1 MDRRN
6 WGYGGGGG
14 GGGGGGNY
22 RADYGNNYRNDY
34 NDYGGNFAGNH
45 GGYNSYNNSYG
56 NSYNSYNNADHFTPP
71 SNRGYGGRDSYGGY
85 APNGR
90 FFPPAGP
97 PGRMG
102 GPAPPPQRQA
112 ARGRVDWKKR
122 RRDNNASRETKSA
135 AFLERKKR
143 TLFLR
148 NCPEKPEETLKEE
161 LKTLFAEC
169 GKVEQVTINKQ
180 ELSFLPGTEKKVSIE
195 VRIVMGTEEEAKK
208 GLEKHGT
215 VIEDR
220 HLVVSRQE
228 SDFESWK
235 TTVVCCLN
243 ISLDVDDED
252 LWRFFEDCGK
262 IKNVKRVN
270 ATNGDG
276 RLYGQVHFENEE
288 EAQKALSLDG
298 NELKGKPVK
307 LRMWASLKDR
317 PGLGVVVLNLPYGIT
332 RKEALEFMDG
342 CGNISN
348 LKIDSAETTNR
359 RAVFVFWDAD
369 GVEKALLR
377 DRQELNKQEVRVLP
391 WDGQRLINPVF
402 LADLPAAILEVDIWK
417 VFQVCGIIEHVHKE
431 MKKNNIK
438 AYIEFQDAASIA
450 KAGNLDGILIK
461 GSAVK
466 VMTDKDEW
474 DNYPPAPAT
483 ASQAGSQNGQT
494 EQNSTSSKG
503 GTSEESKAGES
514 GEQANTES
522 DANMKDEAHDGRDE
536 VHDEAHEE
544 ANEEAPS
551 EAHEDESHDDAQGSE
566 SNPEGSKGE
575 TSADEVKPDSE
586 EVAEIQEGRSTRKRR
601 AAAATPLKTPP
612 KTRRGR

>member
-1 MDRRN
+1 MDRRS
-6 WGYGGGGG
+6 WGYG

-22 RADYGNNYRNDY
+22 RADYGNNYRSDY
-34 NDYGGNFAGNH
+34 NDYGGNYGGGH
-45 GGYNSYNNSYG
+45 GGYNSYNASYN
-56 NSYNSYNNADHFTPP
+56 NSYNSYNNADHFAAPP
-71 SNRGYGGRDSYGGY
+71 NRGYGARDAYGGNY
-85 APNGR
+85 PPNGR
-90 FFPPAGP
+90 FFPPSGP

-102 GPAPPPQRQA
+102 GPAVPQRQA
-112 ARGRVDWKKR
+112 VRGRVDWKKR

-148 NCPEKPEETLKEE
+148 NCPEKPEEALKEE

-180 ELSFLPGTEKKVSIE
+180 ELSCLPGTEKKVSLE
-195 VRIVMGTEEEAKK
+195 VRLVMGTEEEAKK

-228 SDFESWK
+228 SDFDSWK

-252 LWRFFEDCGK
+252 LWRFFEECGK

-270 ATNGDG
+270 ATSGDG

-288 EAQKALSLDG
+288 EAQKALALDG

-317 PGLGVVVLNLPYGIT
+317 PGLGVVVLNLPFGIT
-332 RKEALEFMDG
+332 RKDALEFMDG
-342 CGNISN
+342 CGDISN

-369 GVEKALLR
+369 GVEKALER
-377 DRQELNKQEVRVLP
+377 DRQEMNKQEVRVLR

-402 LADLPAAILEVDIWK
+402 LADLPPAILEVDLWK
-417 VFQVCGIIEHVHKE
+417 VFQVCGVIEHVHKE

-438 AYIEFQDAASIA
+438 AYIEFQDASSVSKAAS
-450 KAGNLDGILIK
+450 LDGILIK

-474 DNYPPAPAT
+474 DNYPPAPAN
-483 ASQAGSQNGQT
+483 AAPANQGAQNGQA
-494 EQNSTSSKG
+494 EQSNAAASKEQEG
-503 GTSEESKAGES
+503 EEQKEEDS
-514 GEQANTES
+514 GETANDDSGAAVKEEQHTEEEEEEPEQDNES
-522 DANMKDEAHDGRDE
+522 QEGVKDEASE
-536 VHDEAHEE
+536 V
-544 ANEEAPS
+544 S
-551 EAHEDESHDDAQGSE
+551 DD
-566 SNPEGSKGE
+566 
-575 TSADEVKPDSE
+575 VKQEPE

-601 AAAATPLKTPP
+601 AATATPLKTPP

>member
-6 WGYGGGGG
+6 WGYGGGG

-22 RADYGNNYRNDY
+22 RADYGNNYRSDY
-34 NDYGGNFAGNH
+34 NNYGGNYAGSH
-45 GGYNSYNNSYG
+45 GGYNSYNNSYD

-71 SNRGYGGRDSYGGY
+71 SNRGYGGRDGYGGY

-102 GPAPPPQRQA
+102 GPATPPQRPA

-148 NCPEKPEETLKEE
+148 NCPEKPEDALKEE

-180 ELSFLPGTEKKVSIE
+180 ELSCLPGPEKKVSIE

-252 LWRFFEDCGK
+252 LWRFFDECGK

-270 ATNGDG
+270 ATSGDG

-298 NELKGKPVK
+298 KELKGKPVK

-342 CGNISN
+342 CGDISN

-369 GVEKALLR
+369 GVEKAILR

-391 WDGQRLINPVF
+391 WDGQRLINPVY
-402 LADLPAAILEVDIWK
+402 LADLPPAILEVDIWK

-438 AYIEFQDAASIA
+438 AYIEFQDPESVV
-450 KAGNLDGILIK
+450 KAQTLDGILIK
-461 GSAVK
+461 GSSVK
-466 VMTDKDEW
+466 VMADKDEW
-474 DNYPPAPAT
+474 DNYPPAPT
-483 ASQAGSQNGQT
+483 AVSQAGTQNGQS
-494 EQNSTSSKG
+494 EQNSASVKEEASG
-503 GTSEESKAGES
+503 ESKVENS
-514 GEQANTES
+514 GEQSNAGS
-522 DANMKDEAHDGRDE
+522 DANVKEEHQDGEDEEHGE
-536 VHDEAHEE
+536 GQDEAHEAHDE
-544 ANEEAPS
+544 ALEA
-551 EAHEDESHDDAQGSE
+551 HDDAQGSE
-566 SNPEGSKGE
+566 CNPEGSQEEANE
-575 TSADEVKPDSE
+575 TSADEVKQESE

-601 AAAATPLKTPP
+601 AATATPLKTPP

>member
-1 MDRRN
+1 M
-6 WGYGGGGG
+6 
-14 GGGGGGNY
+14 
-22 RADYGNNYRNDY
+22 
-34 NDYGGNFAGNH
+34 
-45 GGYNSYNNSYG
+45 
-56 NSYNSYNNADHFTPP
+56 
-71 SNRGYGGRDSYGGY
+71 RGK
-85 APNGR
+85 
-90 FFPPAGP
+90 
-97 PGRMG
+97 M
-102 GPAPPPQRQA
+102 
-112 ARGRVDWKKR
+112 DWKKR

-161 LKTLFAEC
+161 LKTLFSEC

-180 ELSFLPGTEKKVSIE
+180 ELTYLPGTEKKVSLE

-228 SDFESWK
+228 SDFETWK

-243 ISLDVDDED
+243 ISLDVDEED
-252 LWRFFEDCGK
+252 LWRFFEECGK

-270 ATNGDG
+270 ATSGDG
-276 RLYGQVHFENEE
+276 RLYGQIHFENEE
-288 EAQKALSLDG
+288 EAQKALALDG
-298 NELKGKPVK
+298 QELKGKAVK

-317 PGLGVVVLNLPYGIT
+317 PGLGVVVLNLPFGIT
-332 RKEALEFMDG
+332 RKDALEFMEG
-342 CGNISN
+342 CGDISN

-359 RAVFVFWDAD
+359 RAVFVFWDPD

-377 DRQELNKQEVRVLP
+377 DGQELNKQAVRVLR

-402 LADLPAAILEVDIWK
+402 LADLPAAILEVDLWK

-438 AYIEFQDAASIA
+438 AYIEFQDAASIS
-450 KAGNLDGILIK
+450 KAASLDGILIK
-461 GSAVK
+461 GTAVK

-474 DNYPPAPAT
+474 DNYPPTPAPA
-483 ASQAGSQNGQT
+483 SQSTQNGQPEPSSSAAVKEET
-494 EQNSTSSKG
+494 NEGEKEQD
-503 GTSEESKAGES
+503 SEEPT
-514 GEQANTES
+514 NTENTEGVKQEG
-522 DANMKDEAHDGRDE
+522 AEE
-536 VHDEAHEE
+536 EEEEEEE
-544 ANEEAPS
+544 AQ
-551 EAHEDESHDDAQGSE
+551 EDESNQDDNKE
-566 SNPEGSKGE
+566 E
-575 TSADEVKPDSE
+575 TNDASADEAKQEPEETPD
-586 EVAEIQEGRSTRKRR
+586 VQEGRSTRKRR
-601 AAAATPLKTPP
+601 AATAAPVKTPP